1 MNKNE
6 LKDLVKNYFSLEDK
20 KNIETPETVEEKF
33 ESAKLVDGTPISNKS
48 EDEFEVGQEV
58 YVTTEAGE
66 EVLAPS
72 GEHALDNGDV
82 LVVDGDGKI
91 SGLHKPGETGQ
102 GSLSDE
108 LPDKGPAKILNE
120 EEELSEVKEE
130 VEAESNVELQENEVD
145 ESGELPLAEHE
156 EDEEMDKHKME
167 IIEAIMEEMAPKI
180 EEMKK
185 ELSHCMAKLEEH
197 EEKMK
202 EHYASAANES
212 VTEKA
217 FSKAGFGSKPE
228 GELFQFKTSD
238 LKAMQY
244 ENVLSR
250 ASKNN

>member
-1 MNKNE
+1 MNKAE

-33 ESAKLVDGTPISNKS
+33 QSAKLVDGTPISNKS

-82 LVVDGDGKI
+82 LVVDGEGKI
-91 SGLHKPGETGQ
+91 TGLHKPGETGQ

-120 EEELSEVKEE
+120 EEKLSEDKVEEETE
-130 VEAESNVELQENEVD
+130 VELNDAIEEGD
-145 ESGELPLAEHE
+145 ELPMSEHE
-156 EDEEMDKHKME
+156 EEDMDDHSE
-167 IIEAIMEEMAPKI
+167 REDIIEAIMEEIAPKI
-180 EEMKK
+180 KEMQKK
-185 ELSHCMAKLEEH
+185 LAEHDEKMAEH

-202 EHYASAANES
+202 EHYSSAASES

-228 GELFQFKTSD
+228 GEGLTFNNGD

-244 ENVLSR
+244 ANVLSR